1 MAVPGVLADAAPLPP
16 ATAPEPEIQLD
27 PATREA
33 INLVAHTVAETL
45 LANLTPELWPIAL
58 ERVIELITPDNN

>member
-1 MAVPGVLADAAPLPP
+1 MAIPAPPP
-16 ATAPEPEIQLD
+16 DPELEPEPEIPLD